1 MNATTTTTTTTITR
15 RRATPRRNPLTATT
29 VAAFVACCL
38 AAIAISTPLAE
49 AGLATMGLQ
58 RDKMPVETSDELFER
73 LEQTRRLQTRQ
84 MQELLVE
91 TGVQTETTA
100 AEIEEKLFDKSNTE
114 TTSSNSNSTNGED
127 FFEVP
132 AEEEEP
138 TAAFDFA
145 PIEAAEAA
153 IATATEPQKKAE
165 PGLQTISEPMGVVKI
180 RTTGPRGGRD
190 DAAPHLQPTEIS
202 FMIMMEDFRY
212 SNGAESVEQIGIGT
226 KFGFSGRIVT
236 KAEELGVASGS
247 CTVTSDIKKEL
258 SYCDIFHRIETD
270 NFGGFGSVMVA
281 GSADE
286 VGGRFLVTGTGGSL
300 QSTHQGY
307 AMVQFDP
314 AGNPVLYV
322 LLKLF

>member
-1 MNATTTTTTTTITR
+1 MNATTTTITR
-15 RRATPRRNPLTATT
+15 RRATPRRNPLAATT

-38 AAIAISTPLAE
+38 AAISTPLAE

-58 RDKMPVETSDELFER
+58 RDKMPVETSDELFKR

-100 AEIEEKLFDKSNTE
+100 AEIEEKLFDKSNLE
-114 TTSSNSNSTNGED
+114 TSSNSTNGED
-127 FFEVP
+127 TFEVP
-132 AEEEEP
+132 AEEEP
-138 TAAFDFA
+138 TVAFDFA

-153 IATATEPQKKAE
+153 IATEPQKKAE
-165 PGLQTISEPMGVVKI
+165 PGLQTISEPMVVKI

-212 SNGAESVEQIGIGT
+212 SNGAESVEQIDIGT

-258 SYCDIFHRIETD
+258 SYCDIFHKIETD